1 MAKAK
6 GADFLAAMEETG
18 AIAAEATPV
27 AVTTPAPATGAA
39 SHRVT
44 ELRRA
49 ANKRHFGAY
58 LDQATLERVALLRAR
73 LRMDNGQLMV
83 EAINRLWR
91 DMETERKFQDD
102 AA

>member
-18 AIAAEATPV
+18 AITTDAPA
-27 AVTTPAPATGAA
+27 TTPAPASA
-39 SHRVT
+39 STHRVT

-58 LDQATLERVALLRAR
+58 LDQPTLERIALLRAR
-73 LRMDNGQLMV
+73 LRMDNGQLMA
-83 EAINRLWR
+83 EAVNLLWKQ
-91 DMETERKFQDD
+91 METERKFQDN